1 MGAAVTGKHS
11 ICLSRLLNELYELS
25 SVEPVTP
32 AHDPASGV
40 RGGRK
45 AGTIASVGDPRNI
58 LGNIADAPARPLH
71 KVQCSFEGLVGPT
84 VGIAIP
90 SAAIQQ
96 FR

>member
-1 MGAAVTGKHS
+1 MGAAGTGKHS
-11 ICLSRLLNELYELS
+11 ICLSRLLNELSWFS
-25 SVEPVTP
+25 SGEPVPP

-71 KVQCSFEGLVGPT
+71 EVQRSFEGLVGP
-84 VGIAIP
+84 VIGIAIP